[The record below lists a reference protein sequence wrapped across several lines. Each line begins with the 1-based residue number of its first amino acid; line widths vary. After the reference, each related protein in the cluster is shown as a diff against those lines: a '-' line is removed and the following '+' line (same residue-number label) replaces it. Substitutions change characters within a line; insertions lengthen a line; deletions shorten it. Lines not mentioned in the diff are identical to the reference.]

1 MRPPSGA
8 PLQLN
13 SETDFV
19 ARNGL
24 FQSLA
29 QRAAAGALAALPRA
43 LDTVTSEAAAG
54 EGSASALAGAAAL
67 AAAPLPGGLVG
78 GAGVGATPCTTAEGV
93 AGVIAQVRENC
104 VLRRASALGGPGCLV
119 VPYAHNSPAAG
130 LGSIGVLVA
139 LRRSGG
145 GGAAAPAPLPASP
158 ALAALGRRLAMHIA
172 AAAPAYLSRAGV
184 PAAALARERA
194 VLGEQLAKDTAGKPP
209 AVAQKILEGKLGK
222 FFSECVLLEQVFAL
236 GDGSVKVGKWV
247 EAEARAAGAGDVEV
261 AGFACFRVGAGG
273 GSGNAPAPA

>member
-1 MRPPSGA
+1 V
-8 PLQLN
+8 QLN

-19 ARNGL
+19 ARNVL

-29 QRAAAGALAALPRA
+29 QRAAAGALAVLPRA
-43 LDTVTSEAAAG
+43 LDTVTSEAAGG
-54 EGSASALAGAAAL
+54 EGSAAALAGAAAL

-119 VPYAHNSPAAG
+119 VPYAHNSPGAG

-139 LRRSGG
+139 LRSSGG
-145 GGAAAPAPLPASP
+145 GGGAPLPASP
-158 ALAALGRRLAMHIA
+158 ALTLLGRRLAMHIA

-184 PAAALARERA
+184 PAAVLERERA
-194 VLGEQLAKDTAGKPP
+194 VLAEQQGKDVAGKPP
-209 AVAQKILEGKLGK
+209 AIAQKIMEGKLGK
-222 FFSECVLLEQVFAL
+222 FYSECVLLEQAFAL

-247 EAEARAAGAGDVEV
+247 EAEARAAGAGSVEV
-261 AGFACFRVGAGG
+261 AGFVCFRVGAGG